1 MVPLGIPYY
10 TACST
15 RYDKNTWVV
24 TQRSGNSNP
33 RFWKF
38 TFDVNRGGGGSSR
51 SQQHIKSHMH
61 NIFRKLILIL
71 LHDLC
76 KFRTVENF
84 FKTQIMIMINSPNY
98 DQETWSWW
106 HYGNLDLLLSKRSQY
121 VQISKNRISTKKW
134 FNFEGV
140 HINMNSVNAVI
151 KATELHVTVN
161 FDIGRKCIFNL
172 QFTTGSR
179 GRVEE
184 F

>member
-1 MVPLGIPYY
+1 
-10 TACST
+10 
-15 RYDKNTWVV
+15 
-24 TQRSGNSNP
+24 
-33 RFWKF
+33 
-38 TFDVNRGGGGSSR
+38 
-51 SQQHIKSHMH
+51 
-61 NIFRKLILIL
+61 
-71 LHDLC
+71 
-76 KFRTVENF
+76 
-84 FKTQIMIMINSPNY
+84 MINSPNH